1 MFHVL
6 KSSYVV
12 RNEWGEVEVTTAP
25 TVRKGAR
32 APQATEAASVF
43 GWRAR
48 IALILPAD
56 NAVMEPELYGLGLDG
71 VSFHALRI
79 TVTEHE
85 QMRRQAVQLAQA
97 AGELGADVVVYA
109 CAETSFDGGAA
120 TRQRLSSLVAECS
133 GLPVVVA
140 TDAMIEAAAWLG
152 LEQVALVTPYTA
164 ASGSLLE
171 AALAARGIATVAAH
185 HREFRLEGN
194 DPREWYETNRQPS
207 WVSYRMM
214 RATDVPEADGVV
226 VSATN
231 LATLGTLEAAERD
244 LGKPV
249 VTCNQSILWSCLRT
263 LGVSTAVPGLGRLL
277 AGAR

>member
-1 MFHVL
+1 M
-6 KSSYVV
+6 
-12 RNEWGEVEVTTAP
+12 
-25 TVRKGAR
+25 
-32 APQATEAASVF
+32 F

-48 IALILPAD
+48 IALVLPAD

-79 TVTEHE
+79 TATEHD
-85 QMRRQAVQLAQA
+85 QMRRQAIDLARA
-97 AGELGADVVVYA
+97 ARELAADIVVYA
-109 CAETSFDGGAA
+109 CAETSFDGGDE
-120 TRQRLSSLVAECS
+120 TRERLSTLIAECS

-140 TDAMIEAAAWLG
+140 TDAMLDAASSLG
-152 LEQVALVTPYTA
+152 LQRVSLVTPYTA
-164 ASGSLLE
+164 ASGALLE
-171 AALAARGIATVAAH
+171 ATLSARGITTVSAR
-185 HREFRLEGN
+185 HRDFRLEGQ

-207 WVSYRMM
+207 WVSYRMI
-214 RATDVPEADGVV
+214 RETDVPEADGVV

-231 LATLGTLEAAERD
+231 LATLGTLAAAERD

-263 LGVSTAVPGLGRLL
+263 LGADTELSGLGRLL